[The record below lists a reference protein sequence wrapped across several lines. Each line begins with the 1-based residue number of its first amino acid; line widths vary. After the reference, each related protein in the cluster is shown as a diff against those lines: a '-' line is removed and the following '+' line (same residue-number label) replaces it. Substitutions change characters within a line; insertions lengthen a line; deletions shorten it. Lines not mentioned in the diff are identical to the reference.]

1 MRESILTIPVTDIFE
16 PKCGCPICRLRDT
29 LEQRTVEYIMG
40 AAMMEPDVRMET
52 NKLGFCKTHFEQM
65 RACKNRLSLALMLQ
79 SHLQDMQKH
88 IFTRKKMFEGKTA
101 KQKKVSAVNNE
112 CFVCSKVDWGMSRI
126 LVTLFEMYVQQRDFR
141 DLFAQQEMLCLP
153 HYDLLVSMCTENM
166 DKKYQKQF
174 IDACGELTSKYLDT
188 LEADV
193 SHYCKMYDYRNTGAN
208 ADWGNSKD
216 SSTACYKISYHK
228 IRNFRYFSL
237 QWLQLRFYAEDCKST
252 NYMYRRSAYII

>member
-101 KQKKVSAVNNE
+101 KQKESQR
-112 CFVCSKVDWGMSRI
+112 SK
-126 LVTLFEMYVQQRDFR
+126 
-141 DLFAQQEMLCLP
+141 
-153 HYDLLVSMCTENM
+153 
-166 DKKYQKQF
+166 
-174 IDACGELTSKYLDT
+174 
-188 LEADV
+188 
-193 SHYCKMYDYRNTGAN
+193 
-208 ADWGNSKD
+208 
-216 SSTACYKISYHK
+216 
-228 IRNFRYFSL
+228 
-237 QWLQLRFYAEDCKST
+237 
-252 NYMYRRSAYII
+252 

>member
-1 MRESILTIPVTDIFE
+1 MRESILTIPVTDIFD

-88 IFTRKKMFEGKTA
+88 IFTRKKM
-101 KQKKVSAVNNE
+101 
-112 CFVCSKVDWGMSRI
+112 SRI

-153 HYDLLVSMCTENM
+153 HYDLLVSMCSENM

-216 SSTACYKISYHK
+216 SIERAIKFLTT
-228 IRNFRYFSL
+228 R
-237 QWLQLRFYAEDCKST
+237 
-252 NYMYRRSAYII
+252 